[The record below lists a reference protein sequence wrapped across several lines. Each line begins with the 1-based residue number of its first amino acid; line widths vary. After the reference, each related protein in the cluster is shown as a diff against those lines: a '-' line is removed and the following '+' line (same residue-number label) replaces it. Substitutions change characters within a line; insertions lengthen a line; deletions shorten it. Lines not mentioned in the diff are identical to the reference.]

1 MKETFLYLIAALG
14 FLFLLGYSIHM
25 LVNGLVSERTEW
37 ILILL
42 AEAGGVATLVIMARN
57 IIRARRSR

>member
-37 ILILL
+37 TLIFI
-42 AEAGGVATLVIMARN
+42 AEAGGVIALAIMARN
-57 IIRARRSR
+57 IIRARRLR